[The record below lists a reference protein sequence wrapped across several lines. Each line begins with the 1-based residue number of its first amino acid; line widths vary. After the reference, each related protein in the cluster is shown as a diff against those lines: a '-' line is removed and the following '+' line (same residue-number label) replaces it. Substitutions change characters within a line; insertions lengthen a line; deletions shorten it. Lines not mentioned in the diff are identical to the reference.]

1 MKVLIL
7 ELRTKKFIVFSFL
20 LSFLFSGIGVVQGL
34 PIFFT
39 TMAHA
44 HTVFF
49 SSDSH
54 RIRLILHH
62 PGNQDGHETQEHTKH
77 QHDLLDRVLSVS
89 EKDDSSH
96 RDHEIEISTTE
107 DVFSG
112 SVKTDFVPELLQKP
126 VLKSASFWFPTQKI
140 MHFSGRSP
148 PNISRYNETH
158 ATTILLI

>member
-7 ELRTKKFIVFSFL
+7 GLKTKKVIVFSFL
-20 LSFLFSGIGVVQGL
+20 LSFLFSGIGVVQGF

-77 QHDLLDRVLSVS
+77 QHDLLDRVIAVS
-89 EKDDSSH
+89 EKDDFSH
-96 RDHEIEISTTE
+96 RDHELEISATE

-112 SVKTDFVPELLQKP
+112 SVKTDLVPEPSQES
-126 VLKSASFWFPTQKI
+126 VLKSAPVWFSTQKTTR
-140 MHFSGRSP
+140 FSGRSP
-148 PNISRYNETH
+148 PNISRYNKTH

>member
-7 ELRTKKFIVFSFL
+7 GLRTKKLIVFSFL

-39 TMAHA
+39 AMAHA
-44 HTVFF
+44 HSVFF

-62 PGNQDGHETQEHTKH
+62 PGNQDGHETIEHTKH
-77 QHDLLDRVLSVS
+77 QHDLLDRVMVVS
-89 EKDDSSH
+89 DKDEFSH
-96 RDHEIEISTTE
+96 KDHEFEISAAE
-107 DVFSG
+107 DIFLS
-112 SVKTDFVPELLQKP
+112 SAKIDFPSDVLQKP
-126 VLKSASFWFPTQKI
+126 VVQLPFLSFSAPKI
-140 MHFSGRSP
+140 TRFSGRSP
-148 PNISRYNETH
+148 PDISRHHETH